1 MKKEKIQCILCPYR
15 KEENC
20 MDKHE
25 KCYSLSYSLSNI
37 YYGTLINLFPFKQI
51 YNLSSEL
58 SYRKENKYCEKMDK
72 KYGDYALETDDYKFI
87 WGITNQDDYDLSSRD
102 ANMYTMNDIDIVYD
116 KKSKKYLL
124 GIETAY
130 SFRNYAAECRYLRKY
145 LDAFTQY
152 MNDQHLNTKEHF
164 MLFMHSPCT
173 AMEADSIEE
182 LYTNFK
188 IFVDGYC
195 DQSEVKI

>member
-1 MKKEKIQCILCPYR
+1 MKKDKQCILCPYK

-20 MDKHE
+20 MDNHE
-25 KCYSLSYSLSNI
+25 KCYSLSNI
-37 YYGTLINLFPFKQI
+37 YYGTFIKFFPFKQI
-51 YNLSSEL
+51 YNFSSEI

-87 WGITNQDDYDLSSRD
+87 WGITNQEDYDLSSRD

-124 GIETAY
+124 GLETAY
-130 SFRNYAAECRYLRKY
+130 LFRDYAAECRYLRKY
-145 LDAFTQY
+145 LDAFTRY
-152 MNDQHLNTKEHF
+152 MDAHHLNKSEKF
-164 MLFMHSPCT
+164 MLFMHNPCT
-173 AMEADSIEE
+173 TMEADSIEE

-195 DQSEVKI
+195 IQNGDNNK

>member
-1 MKKEKIQCILCPYR
+1 MKKEKIQCIFCPYR

-20 MDKHE
+20 MDNQE
-25 KCYSLSYSLSNI
+25 KCYSLSNI
-37 YYGTLINLFPFKQI
+37 YYGTLIKLFPFKQI
-51 YNLSSEL
+51 YSLASEI
-58 SYRKENKYCEKMDK
+58 SYRKENKYFEKMDK

-130 SFRNYAAECRYLRKY
+130 SFRNYAAECRYLKKC
-145 LDAFTQY
+145 LDAFAHY
-152 MNDQHLNTKEHF
+152 MDDHHLNKSEKF
-164 MLFMHSPCT
+164 ILFMHNPCT
-173 AMEADSIEE
+173 TMEADSIEE

-188 IFVDGYC
+188 IFVYGYYN
-195 DQSEVKI
+195 QSEVEI

>member
-1 MKKEKIQCILCPYR
+1 MKKEKIQCIFCPYR
-15 KEENC
+15 KEKNC
-20 MDKHE
+20 MDNHE
-25 KCYSLSYSLSNI
+25 KCYSLSNI
-37 YYGTLINLFPFKQI
+37 YYGTLVKLFPFKQI
-51 YNLSSEL
+51 YSLASEI
-58 SYRKENKYCEKMDK
+58 SYRKENKYFEKMDK

-173 AMEADSIEE
+173 AMEADTIEE

>member
-1 MKKEKIQCILCPYR
+1 MKKEKIQCILCPYK

-20 MDKHE
+20 MDNHK
-25 KCYSLSYSLSNI
+25 KCYSLSNI
-37 YYGTLINLFPFKQI
+37 YYGTLIKHFPFKQI
-51 YNLSSEL
+51 YNLSSEI

-87 WGITNQDDYDLSSRD
+87 WGITNPDDYDLSSRD

-130 SFRNYAAECRYLRKY
+130 SFRDYAAECKYLRKY

-173 AMEADSIEE
+173 TMEADTIEE

-195 DQSEVKI
+195 DQSEVEL